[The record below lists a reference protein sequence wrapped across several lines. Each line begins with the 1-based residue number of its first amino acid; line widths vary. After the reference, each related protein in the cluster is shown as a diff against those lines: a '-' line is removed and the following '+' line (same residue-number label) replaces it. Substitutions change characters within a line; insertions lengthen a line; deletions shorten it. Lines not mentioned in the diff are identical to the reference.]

1 MNALLANPRQ
11 SGGALLAAVVVAA
24 VGAIF
29 GAAALMGRTNAGR
42 SSLVSRAAAVQP
54 DSPASPA
61 SSAATATPPASPAL
75 PSPPPAALVV
85 TGARVWTGDRRHP
98 WAEAVA
104 VRGERIVAVGTAAEI
119 MRLAG
124 PGTRRIEGRG
134 GFVTPGFV
142 DSHVH
147 FLDGGFGLGSVKL
160 RDAASRAEFVRRIA
174 EFARTAPAG
183 AWVLGGDWDHELWGG
198 ELPRRDWID
207 AVTPDRPVW
216 VNRLDGHMSLANGAA
231 LRAAGVTA
239 RTPDPPGGTIVRGAG
254 GEPTGILKDNAME
267 LVDRVVPDAS
277 AAAKDRAL
285 EAAMRYAAAQGVT
298 SVVHM
303 GTWEDLEVFRRA
315 HDAGRLITRIHA
327 AVPLATWQR
336 LRDEVAARGRGDAW
350 LAIGGLK
357 GFVDGSL
364 GSRTAA
370 FAAPYADAP
379 GNRGLLVNEP
389 EDLYAW
395 TAGADRSGLQ
405 VVVHAIGDRAI
416 HLQLDI
422 FERVAREDGPRDR
435 RFRIEHAQHLA
446 PADIPRFA
454 ALGVIASMQPYHAI
468 DDGRWAE
475 KAIGAERAKTTYAF
489 RSLLDAGAT
498 LAFGSDWPVAP
509 AEPLMGLYA
518 ALTRRTLDD
527 RHPEGWVPSQKIGLD
542 AALAAYTRDA
552 AYAAFAER
560 DLGTLE
566 PGKLADLVLIDR
578 DLGRIPPPTIRD
590 AKVLLTVVGGKVV
603 FEAPAPGVAAGTAT
617 GAGAAGSTR

>member
-1 MNALLANPRQ
+1 M
-11 SGGALLAAVVVAA
+11 
-24 VGAIF
+24 
-29 GAAALMGRTNAGR
+29 
-42 SSLVSRAAAVQP
+42 
-54 DSPASPA
+54 
-61 SSAATATPPASPAL
+61 
-75 PSPPPAALVV
+75 
-85 TGARVWTGDRRHP
+85 
-98 WAEAVA
+98 
-104 VRGERIVAVGTAAEI
+104 
-119 MRLAG
+119 
-124 PGTRRIEGRG
+124 
-134 GFVTPGFV
+134 VTPGFV

-239 RTPDPPGGTIVRGAG
+239 RTPDPPGGTIVRGPG

-267 LVDRVVPDAS
+267 LVDRVIPDAPP
-277 AAAKDRAL
+277 AAKDRAL

-327 AVPLATWQR
+327 AVPLASWQR
-336 LRDEVAARGRGDAW
+336 LRDEVAAHGRGDSW

-364 GSRTAA
+364 GSCTAA

-379 GNRGLLVNEP
+379 GNRG
-389 EDLYAW
+389 
-395 TAGADRSGLQ
+395 TSGADRLGLQ
-405 VVVHAIGDRAI
+405 VIVHAMGDRAI
-416 HLQLDI
+416 RLQLDI
-422 FERVAREDGPRDR
+422 FERVGREDGPRDR
-435 RFRIEHAQHLA
+435 RFRVEHAQHLT

-475 KAIGAERAKTTYAF
+475 KAIGAERAQTTYAF

-509 AEPLMGLYA
+509 AVPLMGIYA

-527 RHPEGWVPSQKIGLD
+527 RHPEGWVPSQKITLD
-542 AALAAYTRDA
+542 EALAAYTRA
-552 AYAAFAER
+552 AAFAAFAEGE
-560 DLGTLE
+560 LGTLE
-566 PGKLADLVLIDR
+566 PGKLADLVLVDR
-578 DLGRIPPPTIRD
+578 DLGRIPPPAIRD
-590 AKVLLTVVGGKVV
+590 ARVLLTVVGGKVV
-603 FEAPAPGVAAGTAT
+603 FEAPGLAT
-617 GAGAAGSTR
+617 GTAGAAGAAGAGADGSAR